1 MKPYFFVTL
10 NNIVLLYFSERINI
24 MTNQESPELLKKC
37 DMEVKKCITAIKN
50 LLEPMQDPDFKLMVI
65 ESKDQ
70 LKQYEEMLKAKLAAL
85 SDTEKD
91 ESPIAQVMSKAITNT
106 KLLLEK
112 TDQHIAAL
120 IFDECNTCLKEL
132 YKALNAQSC
141 CEKDSKE
148 IAQGIINTLT
158 DLREKLVAYL

>member
-1 MKPYFFVTL
+1 
-10 NNIVLLYFSERINI
+10 
-24 MTNQESPELLKKC
+24 MTNQECPELLKKC
-37 DMEVKKCITAIKN
+37 DIEVKKCITAIKN
-50 LLEPMQDPDFKLMVI
+50 LLEPMQNPDFKLMVI

-70 LKQYEEMLKAKLAAL
+70 LKQYEETLKTKLAAL
-85 SDTEKD
+85 HDNKQD
-91 ESPIAQVMSKAITNT
+91 ESPVAQAMSKAITST

-112 TDQHIAAL
+112 TDKHIASL

-132 YKALNAQSC
+132 YKALNAQSS

-148 IAQGIINTLT
+148 IAQGIISTLV